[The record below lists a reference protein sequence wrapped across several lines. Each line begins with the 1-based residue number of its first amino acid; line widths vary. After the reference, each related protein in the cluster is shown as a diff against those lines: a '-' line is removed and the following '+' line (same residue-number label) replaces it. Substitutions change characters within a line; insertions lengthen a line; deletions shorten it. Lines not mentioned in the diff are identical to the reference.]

1 MIGSALRF
9 LRDTRAG
16 PLVAFALVLPMLVA
30 MIFTGFEIA
39 RLILANQKVANA
51 ASIVADLVGQTED
64 ILTESDL
71 AQLMGAARR
80 VGEPFD
86 LEDGGRVIV
95 SSFTIGGA
103 RLPRLNWRRIDNG
116 HLAASS
122 RIAEALP
129 EELTDPDLPE
139 SELITTEVFFRYT
152 PAVFSFV
159 DVNTTVYHFALVRP
173 RVRSMETPPVAL
185 LD

>member
-16 PLVAFALVLPMLVA
+16 PLVTFALVLPMLVA
-30 MIFTGFEIA
+30 LIFTGFEIA

-64 ILTESDL
+64 ILTEGDL

-86 LEDGGRVIV
+86 LRGR
-95 SSFTIGGA
+95 GA
-103 RLPRLNWRRIDNG
+103 GHRQLLHHRRQSAAEAE
-116 HLAASS
+116 LAAD
-122 RIAEALP
+122 RQRAFWRHPAESP
-129 EELTDPDLPE
+129 KRCPQT
-139 SELITTEVFFRYT
+139 
-152 PAVFSFV
+152 
-159 DVNTTVYHFALVRP
+159 
-173 RVRSMETPPVAL
+173 
-185 LD
+185 